1 MERFGI
7 NMKIQ
12 GIQLVDVKQAEI
24 HNTELLVRAINR
36 RLESYGKVMYRPEY
50 SNSDVHLEQYT
61 ELENRVYGFLMKRFM
76 TFYTDEN
83 GYTRSKL
90 RDNITGRKGTYIQI
104 SRSREFLEDLIP
116 YQNELRQIVA
126 LTPTWQQLQEQAE
139 QEAGKKLTRKE
150 KVEMIKRMSTIK
162 KVMSMTTFLGESD
175 SVDETDVVLA
185 QLLMPFR
192 SKSKGGTREK
202 GQKVS
207 QADWDAL
214 FDYLVQQYTDHS
226 LIDDYD
232 EYYGDKKQEQKFD
245 SSVTNSDGLLD
256 FSKSKKSL

>member
-1 MERFGI
+1 ME
-7 NMKIQ
+7 IQ
-12 GIQLVDVKQAEI
+12 GIQLVDVRQEEI

-50 SNSDVHLEQYT
+50 SKNADVHLEQYN
-61 ELENRVYGFLMKRFM
+61 ELENRVYGFLRSRFM
-76 TFYTDEN
+76 TFYTDTD
-83 GYTRSKL
+83 GLTKTKL

-104 SRSREFLEDLIP
+104 SRSKEFLEDLIP
-116 YQNELRQIVA
+116 YQNEMRQILA

-150 KVEMIKRMSTIK
+150 KVEMIKRMSTVK
-162 KVMSMTTFLGESD
+162 KILSMTSFLGESE
-175 SVDETDVVLA
+175 SVDESDVVLT

-192 SKSKGGTREK
+192 SMSKGGTRDK

-232 EYYGDKKQEQKFD
+232 EYYDDKKQQFD

-256 FSKSKKSL
+256 FSKSNKSF

>member
-1 MERFGI
+1 ME
-7 NMKIQ
+7 IQ
-12 GIQLVDVKQAEI
+12 GIQLVDVRQEEI

-36 RLESYGKVMYRPEY
+36 RLESYGKVMYRPVY
-50 SNSDVHLEQYT
+50 SKNEEVHLEQYN
-61 ELENRVYGFLMKRFM
+61 ELENRVYSFLRSRFM
-76 TFYTDEN
+76 TFYTDTD
-83 GYTRSKL
+83 GLTKTKL

-104 SRSREFLEDLIP
+104 SRSKEFIEDLIP
-116 YQNELRQIVA
+116 YQNEMRQIIA

-150 KVEMIKRMSTIK
+150 KVEMIKRMSTVK
-162 KVMSMTTFLGESD
+162 KILSMTSFLGESE
-175 SVDETDVVLA
+175 SVDESDIVLT

-192 SKSKGGTREK
+192 SRAKGGTRDK

-214 FDYLVQQYTDHS
+214 FNYLVQQYTGNS
-226 LIDDYD
+226 LIDDHD
-232 EYYGDKKQEQKFD
+232 EYYDDKKQQFD

-256 FSKSKKSL
+256 FSKSNKSFYHS

>member
-1 MERFGI
+1 ME
-7 NMKIQ
+7 IQ
-12 GIQLVDVKQAEI
+12 GIQLVDVRQEEI

-36 RLESYGKVMYRPEY
+36 RLESYGKVMYRPVY
-50 SNSDVHLEQYT
+50 SKKNEEVHLEQYN
-61 ELENRVYGFLMKRFM
+61 ELENRVYNFLRSRFM
-76 TFYTDEN
+76 TFYTDTD
-83 GYTRSKL
+83 GLTKTKL

-104 SRSREFLEDLIP
+104 SRSKEFIEDLIP
-116 YQNELRQIVA
+116 YQNEMRQIIA

-150 KVEMIKRMSTIK
+150 KVEMIKRMSTVK
-162 KVMSMTTFLGESD
+162 KILSMTSFLGESE
-175 SVDETDVVLA
+175 SVDESDIVLT

-192 SKSKGGTREK
+192 SRAKGGTRDK

-207 QADWDAL
+207 QSDWDAL
-214 FDYLVQQYTDHS
+214 FNYLVQQYTDNS

-232 EYYGDKKQEQKFD
+232 EYYDDKKQQFD

-256 FSKSKKSL
+256 FSKARKIF